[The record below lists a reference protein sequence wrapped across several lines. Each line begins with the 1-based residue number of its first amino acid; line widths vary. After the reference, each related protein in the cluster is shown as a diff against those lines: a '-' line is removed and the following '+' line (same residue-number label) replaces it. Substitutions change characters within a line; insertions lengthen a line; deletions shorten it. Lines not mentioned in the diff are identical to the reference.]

1 MFRGKALGARI
12 CPGVSKDKSQ
22 NCKKIGFSTE
32 IGHECENSRKFASS
46 PSNDSATRSNIRML
60 ASILSDFGGDCC
72 LFEVYRP
79 PCERRSRLL
88 DLRDAHFGSLPN
100 ALELPDLQHG
110 PRSGAA
116 A

>member
-60 ASILSDFGGDCC
+60 ASILSDFGGVCC

-79 PCERRSRLL
+79 RCERRRRLP
-88 DLRDAHFGSLPN
+88 DLRDAPFGTLANHSALPG
-100 ALELPDLQHG
+100 LQAR
-110 PRSGAA
+110 PRP
-116 A
+116 